1 MSENKQY
8 NDQNTTVA
16 QLRDQVIAFRD
27 ARDWKQFHNPKD
39 LAIAMSIEAAEVLEL
54 CRFKDSQ
61 EIIESVKSGQNKE
74 FAHEM
79 ADVLSYL
86 LTLSDCLGV
95 DLAQA
100 MQEKAKIN
108 EAHYPVELAKGKK
121 AKYTELLQ

>member
-1 MSENKQY
+1 MSETKQY
-8 NDQNTTVA
+8 NDNNTTVA

-54 CRFKDSQ
+54 CRFKDSK
-61 EIIESVKSGQNKE
+61 EIIDSVKSGRNKE
-74 FAHEM
+74 FAYEM

-86 LTLSDCLGV
+86 LTLSDCLGI

>member
-1 MSENKQY
+1 MNESQLC

-39 LAIAMSIEAAEVLEL
+39 LAIAMSIEASEVLEL
-54 CRFKDSQ
+54 CRFKDSA
-61 EIIESVKSGQNKE
+61 EIIEAVKSGRNKE
-74 FAHEM
+74 FAYEM

-108 EAHYPVELAKGKK
+108 EAHYPVALAKGKK
-121 AKYTELLQ
+121 AKYTELRQ